1 MKCVFCLKEINDDL
15 IFCPYCGRKIAM
27 PEPEQKYM
35 PEYETGKSRDAEPF
49 YEEPQSQRDDYPLND
64 NRQEYPVREQ
74 RQDSPVGNQGAGY
87 PLQYNN
93 DDDDMV
99 YYEDEFDDYTR
110 DNDDALYYEKK
121 SPMYNGYRNRNY
133 RKKSNNNVWLIVL
146 AVVLALLVTAAT
158 CWLLISALSPKGTDK
173 IPDDNEVEDT
183 SEVVYNCSI
192 CKKEMSEDKKYCDD
206 CIDNYTCKIC
216 GQISKDTKNG
226 FCDDCSVEYKC
237 RACNKIDEGVTDGY
251 CSDCFSE
258 LKCKGSGCNNVITSG
273 YYCKSCIKANVSG
286 GNMGKCYACNEKID
300 DSAVYLIDSKGR
312 AYCKDCDKGRYCSK
326 CFGYLP
332 EGTQGDTCPECIQFN
347 CAKCGRTM
355 SKAEVVVTD
364 SNNKTYCDNCD
375 TGLYCETCGAPIK
388 NNETKCKNC
397 AEPE

>member
-15 IFCPYCGRKIAM
+15 IFCPYCGRKIAT

-35 PEYETGKSRDAEPF
+35 PEYETGNSRDTDSF
-49 YEEPQSQRDDYPLND
+49 YEAPQSQRSDYPVRD
-64 NRQEYPVREQ
+64 QGQEYPV
-74 RQDSPVGNQGAGY
+74 GNQAPDY
-87 PLQYNN
+87 SRQYNDN
-93 DDDDMV
+93 DEDDMV

-110 DNDDALYYEKK
+110 DNDDALYYDKK

-133 RKKSNNNVWLIVL
+133 RKKSNSNVWLIVL
-146 AVVLALLVTAAT
+146 AVVLALLVTGVT
-158 CWLLISALSPKGTDK
+158 CWLLISALSKDSDK
-173 IPDDNEVEDT
+173 LTDDNKIDDITEA
-183 SEVVYNCSI
+183 VYNCSI
-192 CKKEMSEDKKYCDD
+192 CKKEMSEDEKYCDD
-206 CIDNYTCKIC
+206 CIDKYTCKIC
-216 GQISKDTKNG
+216 EQISKDTENG

-237 RACNKIDEGVTDGY
+237 RSCNKIDEDVNDGY
-251 CSDCFSE
+251 CSDCFTE
-258 LKCKGSGCNNVITSG
+258 LKCKSPGCNNVITSG

-286 GNMGKCYACNEKID
+286 GSEGKCYVCNEKID
-300 DSAVYLIDSKGR
+300 DSAIYLIDSKGR

-355 SKAEVVVTD
+355 SRAEVVVTD

-388 NNETKCKNC
+388 NNETQCKNC
-397 AEPE
+397 AETE